1 MRTKMSNVIQAN
13 NSSLMLQVSNDLTVQ
28 VTKNNAHEF
37 LMTTSEV
44 AHGYDCSESAIWKAK
59 SRNPKDL
66 IQGKHFLQGT
76 DNLSAPLD
84 EKSNVQPNQIYWT
97 KRGIIRLG
105 FKLQCSR
112 AILFRDWAEDLIIGK
127 LQSKYRLT
135 FNNDEEK
142 LFAIINQYLI
152 KGDIITIAKELNL
165 TAKHISG
172 VKTGRK
178 RSHNV
183 MQALVT
189 KAKFNKDNNLCNGYK
204 NEFVQTSLQL
214 FNL

>member
-1 MRTKMSNVIQAN
+1 MSNVIQAN

-44 AHGYDCSESAIWKAK
+44 AHGYDCDTSTIRHAM
-59 SRNPKDL
+59 RNNETEL
-66 IQGKHFLQGT
+66 IEGKHWVKGVSILHT
-76 DNLSAPLD
+76 LEE
-84 EKSNVQPNQIYWT
+84 EKSNFQPHQTYWT

-105 FKLQCSR
+105 FLIKCGR
-112 AILFRDWAEDLIIGK
+112 AKLFRDWAEDLIIGK